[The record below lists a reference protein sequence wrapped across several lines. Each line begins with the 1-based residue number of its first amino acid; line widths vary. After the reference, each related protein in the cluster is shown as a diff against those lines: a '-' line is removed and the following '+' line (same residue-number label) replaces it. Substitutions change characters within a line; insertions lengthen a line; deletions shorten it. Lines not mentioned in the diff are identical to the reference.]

1 MKEHIKEELSN
12 SLKESEDEDK
22 LGLDENVKNSK
33 EPE

>member
-12 SLKESEDEDK
+12 SQKESEDEDK
-22 LGLDENVKNSK
+22 LGLDEKVKNSK